1 MLNLPRAVFV
11 SLLLPS
17 VLGGSLLALR
27 SPSPVAAAPAAAP
40 TGVSV
45 AGPAKASQDEQTA
58 AVRELVAT
66 QIEGVQ
72 GAARPELWRRSSAL
86 RDAARELSLAGL
98 DGEIEQALAKPGLD
112 SGAVLVLAA
121 ARIQGPDVQPGKL
134 VGPLL
139 DVVETRAEGE
149 LDERSVSA
157 ATLLADA
164 NFRSLETE
172 ERRDTVRRL
181 LKCAADSSRSPYVRL
196 EASFAATRLGGGDDI
211 RRARAVM
218 EEFLA
223 SGDATLRS
231 AGALALARSGAELG
245 GELFEELRRLAVLP
259 DENGRLAAAYLERE
273 RVRELQERKLKNLA
287 EHFEEYKRAEG
298 GESADPSKDPKNA
311 GGKWHELTT
320 LLDLVQ
326 RAHLEGDKVKRDD
339 LLDAAL
345 QGILQSLDEHSTY
358 MSPKSFARF
367 EQELA
372 ANYGG
377 IGAYVGE
384 DRQDGLFTITRPIY
398 SGPAYKAGLMSDDKI
413 VRIDDWPTIGKP
425 VDEIIKRL
433 KGKPGTPV
441 KLYLWRRGMDGTL
454 IDRPS
459 EEMVVSITRQ
469 AITIPAE
476 QHQMLP
482 GKIGLITLN
491 EFSQVASGELRG
503 PILNML
509 DGGMRGLILDLRN
522 NSGGLLDEA
531 VAVAELFL
539 PKKTLVVSTESRVRP
554 TERLR
559 TERDPIVPAE
569 MPMVVLVNRFTA
581 SAAEIVSGAL
591 QDHKRALV
599 IGERSFGKGSVQN
612 LITMP
617 GMYDDQYEDEN
628 RNNRWDNWEKITKDG
643 NGNGEFDFA
652 PRVKLTIARYLL
664 PSGRSIH
671 REIDAEGEVRNIG
684 GVVPDET
691 VEATRID
698 AWRIE
703 QMRKILDRKAPRE
716 YVDKHMAEHRE
727 RFSQIADNDRRDT
740 ALYPDFE
747 NFYAT
752 LRTPLPP
759 DDVRQLLRAEI
770 RRRIQDARGQE
781 FPQGD
786 FVEDRQLQSGIRH
799 VLEKL
804 GQSIDAV
811 ADYRSTIAPDLQPR
825 LNLASKDKDE
835 LRDTLEQLN
844 QALRA
849 DRKLPESTLSQLVDL
864 LKESLEN

>member
-1 MLNLPRAVFV
+1 MLHLTRVLFV
-11 SLLLPS
+11 PLLLTPLVARSSEASRPS
-17 VLGGSLLALR
+17 AFQL
-27 SPSPVAAAPAAAP
+27 AAALWPAAAP
-40 TGVSV
+40 WQEGAANELKSLV
-45 AGPAKASQDEQTA
+45 AGA
-58 AVRELVAT
+58 LVDTRNAP
-66 QIEGVQ
+66 
-72 GAARPELWRRSSAL
+72 RDELWRRAGAL
-86 RDAARELSLAGL
+86 RDAARELSADGL
-98 DGEIEQALAKPGLD
+98 DSELELALAKPGLD
-112 SGAVLVLAA
+112 EGAVLLLAA
-121 ARIQGPDVQPGKL
+121 ARMQGPDLQPSKL
-134 VGPLL
+134 VEPLL
-139 DVVETRAEGE
+139 GVIEARLEGE
-149 LDERSVSA
+149 LDQRAVSA
-157 ATLLADA
+157 ATLLTDA
-164 NFRSLETE
+164 NFRALESE
-172 ERRDTVRRL
+172 ERRDAVRRL
-181 LKCAADSSRSPYVRL
+181 LKCAGDGARSVEVRL
-196 EASFAATRLGGGDDI
+196 ETALAATKLGGGDDI
-211 RRARAVM
+211 RRGRAVM
-218 EEFLA
+218 EEFLS
-223 SGDATLRS
+223 SGDSELRA
-231 AGALALARSGAELG
+231 AGALTLARSGAELSG
-245 GELFEELRRLAVLP
+245 PLYDELNRLAVVP
-259 DENGRLAAAYLERE
+259 GERGRLAASYLDRE
-273 RVRELQERKLKNLA
+273 RVRELGERKLKNLG
-287 EHFEEYKRAEG
+287 EVFEDYKRKVKPDAGAPGGATTTPEG
-298 GESADPSKDPKNA
+298 A
-311 GGKWHELTT
+311 KWEEFQRLI
-320 LLDLVQ
+320 DLVE
-326 RAHLEGDKVKRDD
+326 RYHLEGDKFKRDE
-339 LLDAAL
+339 LLEAAM
-345 QGILQSLDEHSTY
+345 QGVLQSLDEHSAY
-358 MSPKSFARF
+358 MSPKGFARF

-413 VRIDDWPTIGKP
+413 VRIEDWPTIGKP

-441 KLYLWRRGMDGTL
+441 KLYVWRRGMEATL
-454 IDRPS
+454 IDRPT
-459 EEMVVSITRQ
+459 EEMTVTITRQ

-491 EFSQVASGELRG
+491 EFSQVASGELRR
-503 PILNML
+503 PLLNML
-509 DGGMRGLILDLRN
+509 EGGMRGLILDLRN
-522 NSGGLLDEA
+522 NNGGLLDEA

-539 PKKTLVVSTESRVRP
+539 PKKTLVVSTESRIRA

-559 TERDPIVPAE
+559 TERDPIVPLD

-591 QDHKRALV
+591 QDEKRALV

-617 GMYDDQYEDEN
+617 GMEDDEFADEN
-628 RNNRWDNWEKITKDG
+628 RNRRWDNWEKITKDY

-671 REIDAEGEVRNIG
+671 REVDADGDVLNIG
-684 GVVPDET
+684 GVVPDT
-691 VEATRID
+691 KVDATRID

-740 ALYPDFE
+740 ALYPDFDS
-747 NFYAT
+747 FYAS

-786 FVEDRQLQSGIRH
+786 FVEDRQLQVGIRH
-799 VLEKL
+799 LLTQLKESTD
-804 GQSIDAV
+804 SIP
-811 ADYRSTIAPDLQPR
+811 DYRATIEPDLEPR
-825 LNLASKDKDE
+825 LNLASQSKDE

-849 DRKLPESTLSQLVDL
+849 DRKLPESTLSQLVDI
-864 LKESLEN
+864 LKQSLDN